1 MRLSRQETADSEAE
15 SGPGKWTDRRGRGLC
30 ALVDNARAVGYTR
43 GERVSVQGEC
53 QVSKARPVSL
63 RLASEP

>member
-1 MRLSRQETADSEAE
+1 MRLSRQETADNEAE
-15 SGPGKWTDRRGRGLC
+15 SGPGKWPDRGAGLC

-63 RLASEP
+63 RLASKL